1 MTPGVDEEAAAIE
14 NKELPPS
21 KPEAVKKVKPPKK
34 DKPPQGRVVSI
45 QSSLIC
51 APSRPHE

>member
-34 DKPPQGRVVSI
+34 DKPPQGRATSD
-45 QSSLIC
+45 
-51 APSRPHE
+51 